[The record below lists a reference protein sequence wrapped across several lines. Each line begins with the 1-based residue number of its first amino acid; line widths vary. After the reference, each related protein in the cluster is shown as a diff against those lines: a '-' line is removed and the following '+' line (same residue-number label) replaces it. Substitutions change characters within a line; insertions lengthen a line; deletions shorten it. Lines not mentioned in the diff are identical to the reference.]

1 MSNHLTE
8 KWAPILSHQD
18 LPEIKDPYRRA
29 VTAQLLENQESF
41 LKEQAAMG
49 AGSGL
54 LMESPTMSVNAAGYQ
69 GITGGSV
76 GGGWDGTLN
85 ADQGPRA
92 GFDPVLISLI
102 RRSMPNLIAYDIC
115 GVQPMSGPTGMIFA
129 MRAMYDGPDGPN
141 EALFNEPDVTFSA
154 GADSFAN
161 GTQYNGYRVS
171 QGLGTA
177 AEGVSGRGKFVPA
190 MADAYGTLVP
200 WDGDPANKVV
210 GYMQPSDSIGPSDG
224 TIGPNAQTGQP
235 PLSGDGW
242 DSPFDNDDPYAPE
255 YDYEAQGYDLNP
267 NGAYRGPVTPR
278 HPYVPGETPYNV
290 GVDAYGNTTKSN
302 ANPGLL
308 DDAMSPG
315 GHTHDPNV
323 AGQNYP
329 AGGHRGEPTSP
340 TYDPRLRD
348 MAGMSKGQLERL
360 GEPGNEFRQMGFSIE
375 KAVVE
380 ARGRALKA
388 QYSMELAQDLRAIH
402 GLDAE
407 AELANILSS
416 EILAEINREIVRTV
430 YRTALPGAQN
440 NVNTP
445 GVFDLDLDSNGR
457 WSVEKFK
464 GLLFQIERDC
474 NAIAQ
479 LTRRGKGNMI
489 ICSAD
494 VASALT
500 MAGVLDY
507 TPALNANLNVDDTGN
522 LFAGTINGKLKV
534 YIDPY
539 SANISNT
546 HYYVVGYKGTSAYDA
561 GLFYCPYIPLQMVR
575 SVTDQ
580 TFQPNIGFKTR
591 YGLIANPFA
600 EGPSGPYNRGLGR
613 LADNTNRYYRR
624 VRIDNLM

>member
-1 MSNHLTE
+1 MSQHLIE
-8 KWAPILSHQD
+8 KWSPILNHQD
-18 LPEIKDPYRRA
+18 LDPISDPYRKA
-29 VTAQLLENQESF
+29 VTAQLLENQERF
-41 LKEQAAMG
+41 LNEQAAVG
-49 AGSGL
+49 GSTGL
-54 LMESPTMSVNAAGYQ
+54 LTESPTMSVNGAGYQ

-76 GGGWDGTLN
+76 AGGVDGTLN
-85 ADQGPRA
+85 ADAGPRA

-129 MRAMYDGPDGPN
+129 MRSKYDGPDGPN
-141 EALFNEPDVTFSA
+141 EAFFDEADITFSN
-154 GADSFAN
+154 GADTFRNQGYMRPDLN
-161 GTQYNGYRVS
+161 GSPNNAQ
-171 QGLGTA
+171 
-177 AEGVSGRGKFVPA
+177 FVPVDITGA
-190 MADAYGTLVP
+190 PVVYDPATQTWSGKVHSYQRVAADAAA
-200 WDGDPANKVV
+200 DGA
-210 GYMQPSDSIGPSDG
+210 M
-224 TIGPNAQTGQP
+224 
-235 PLSGDGW
+235 SGNGW
-242 DSPFDNDDPYAPE
+242 DSPFDGLDEQSADYDGNFPFTDYPDD
-255 YDYEAQGYDLNP
+255 QGALS
-267 NGAYRGPVTPR
+267 GPADIH
-278 HPYVPGETPYNV
+278 HPYVPGEVPYNTENED
-290 GVDAYGNTTKSN
+290 GTGARTR

-308 DDAMSPG
+308 GSAISTG
-315 GHTHDPNV
+315 GHVNDPEQSRYQG
-323 AGQNYP
+323 ADTGMRGGDYRDP
-329 AGGHRGEPTSP
+329 AATTIDPYYNPNLSQMRG
-340 TYDPRLRD
+340 
-348 MAGMSKGQLERL
+348 MNKAQMERL

-416 EILAEINREIVRTV
+416 EILSEINREIVRTV

-440 NVNTP
+440 NVATP
-445 GVFDLDLDSNGR
+445 GTFDLDVDSNGR

-464 GLLFQIERDC
+464 GLLFQIERDA

-479 LTRRGKGNMI
+479 LTRRGKGNII

-522 LFAGTINGKLKV
+522 LFAGTINGKMKV

-546 HYYVVGYKGTSAYDA
+546 HYYVMGYKGSSAYDA
-561 GLFYCPYIPLQMVR
+561 GLFYCPYVPLQMVR

-600 EGPSGPYNRGLGR
+600 EGPSGPYNQGLGR

-624 VRIDNLM
+624 VRIENLM